1 MSRPQNASRQTR
13 LLLSTMLEQP
23 RAWHYGYE
31 LSKATGLTSGT
42 LYPLLMRLSDRGV
55 LDSEWRDPQRNGRP
69 ARHAYRLTVDGLQ
82 LARESKRVFADEH
95 AVRRTADTTI

>member
-1 MSRPQNASRQTR
+1 MGRPQNASRQTR
-13 LLLSTMLEQP
+13 LLLTAMLDQP

-42 LYPLLMRLSDRGV
+42 LYPLLMRLSDRGL
-55 LDSEWRDPQRNGRP
+55 LDSEWRDPQHNGRP

-82 LARESKRVFADEH
+82 MARASERMLAEEA
-95 AVRRTADTTI
+95 ALRRKPGNAT